1 MMRNALLALG
11 AIIVIGAGFVATF
24 AAWRH
29 MDDARA
35 FALGVPYTNFNWKT
49 AHAQERGCNACH
61 ADHLAEDTN
70 RLTVG
75 RDKPELHGIFVTSYG
90 IPMRVEDCL
99 ICHNTRTSLS
109 FAGSIH
115 SLHMHSAS
123 FTNMGGNCDFVS
135 RHHAA
140 GKIRALQR
148 RDPLRHPQRRQI
160 QSDAGVYAAV
170 ERRRHPRPRTRSQ
183 GGLTPCSAASSS

>member
-1 MMRNALLALG
+1 
-11 AIIVIGAGFVATF
+11 
-24 AAWRH
+24 
-29 MDDARA
+29 MDEARA

-70 RLTVG
+70 RLVVG

-90 IPMRVEDCL
+90 VPMRVEDCL

-115 SLHMHSAS
+115 SLHHA
-123 FTNMGGNCDFVS
+123 FGGIHQHGRQLRLVS

-140 GKIRALQR
+140 GQIRALQ
-148 RDPLRHPQRRQI
+148 
-160 QSDAGVYAAV
+160 
-170 ERRRHPRPRTRSQ
+170 
-183 GGLTPCSAASSS
+183 